1 MLCRYQVNG
10 EEIDSLELKVLLIT
24 RGINVAADV
33 YEKYG
38 SSQRISRNP
47 LECNCLILPGNI
59 VVHMTDVGPT
69 SPFRLG
75 IAANGNASLSCE
87 GTPVTEVSF
96 PPQTD
101 FYRQRTSTG
110 RPFLGMAVLQGLDAL
125 SFPYLWPCTY
135 ARGGQACQFCHC
147 GGFSEQLAREG
158 HPEPSF
164 PMAQDVADVVDYAFK
179 TEKLAK
185 YIQITGGS
193 LGTQDAECHLAKE
206 LLWAINSISGFKN
219 IPSEISVFTSPPAD
233 PALTDQLFEAG
244 ADRVACGIEI
254 WDEDLA
260 KRICPGKAQSGSRER
275 LLKTLQYIADKH
287 GPNKACSGFVVGLEP
302 VESFLTGAEF
312 LASRGIVPIVSIWMP
327 HGRPVLGKLEAPGLD
342 YYRRVRDGIAEIFYK
357 YKIEPPGGTGF
368 NVCLCRDVWNH
379 CNDILAGVSCP
390 QPIIS
395 AGCPTTISEDNSAA
409 ASRSSR
415 SGD

>member
-10 EEIDSLELKVLLIT
+10 EEIDCLELKVLLIT
-24 RGINVAADV
+24 KGINVAADV

-47 LECNCLILPGNI
+47 LECNCLILPGNV
-59 VVHMTDVGPT
+59 VVHMTDVGPA

-75 IAANGNASLSCE
+75 ITGNGNASLSFE

-96 PPQTD
+96 PPTTD

-110 RPFLGMAVLQGLDAL
+110 RPFLGMAVLQGLDVL

-135 ARGGQACQFCHC
+135 ARAGQACQFCHC

-158 HPEPSF
+158 HPDPSF

-193 LGTQDAECHLAKE
+193 LAGPDAECHLVKE
-206 LLWAINSISGFKN
+206 LLLAINSIAGFEN

-244 ADRVACGIEI
+244 RGS
-254 WDEDLA
+254 
-260 KRICPGKAQSGSRER
+260 SGVRHRNLGRRFGEAHLPR
-275 LLKTLQYIADKH
+275 Q
-287 GPNKACSGFVVGLEP
+287 
-302 VESFLTGAEF
+302 GAIRNPRT
-312 LASRGIVPIVSIWMP
+312 APQDAPI
-327 HGRPVLGKLEAPGLD
+327 
-342 YYRRVRDGIAEIFYK
+342 YR
-357 YKIEPPGGTGF
+357 
-368 NVCLCRDVWNH
+368 
-379 CNDILAGVSCP
+379 
-390 QPIIS
+390 
-395 AGCPTTISEDNSAA
+395 
-409 ASRSSR
+409 
-415 SGD
+415 